1 MQPAHDDAVRKIA
14 EMIKGIRTAMLVT
27 NTEGGVPRS
36 RPMSTQDVDF
46 DGTVWFFTGVDTRK
60 AQEIARNPTVA
71 VTYASSGKET
81 YVSLTGRAEL
91 VDDRARI
98 REYWNP
104 FLKAWFD
111 APDDPSLRL
120 LKVDISEAEYW
131 ANEIR
136 KKGYMIYS
144 IGLGNP
150 YAKSEEEKPDLDF
163 LRRVAN
169 EKGIVSVT
177 QPKGELMFAP
187 TAADLDAVFRKVADR
202 ILTRLTH

>member
-1 MQPAHDDAVRKIA
+1 MQPAHDDGVRKIA

-111 APDDPSLRL
+111 GPDDPSLRL

-131 ANEIR
+131 DTPGGKIASLYQI
-136 KKGYMIYS
+136 
-144 IGLGNP
+144 
-150 YAKSEEEKPDLDF
+150 AKAAIAGDASDMEEDHGTLH
-163 LRRVAN
+163 V
-169 EKGIVSVT
+169 G
-177 QPKGELMFAP
+177 QGG
-187 TAADLDAVFRKVADR
+187 
-202 ILTRLTH
+202 